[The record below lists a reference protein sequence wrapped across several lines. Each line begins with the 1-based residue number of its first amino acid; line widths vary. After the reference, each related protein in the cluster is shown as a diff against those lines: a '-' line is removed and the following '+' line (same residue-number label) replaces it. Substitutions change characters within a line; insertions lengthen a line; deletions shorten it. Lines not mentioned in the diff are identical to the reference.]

1 MSLTKI
7 TSLIP
12 NCNQFKKTD
21 LKDHAAG
28 VRDLRSEEDVKGRSI
43 IADNPHLKTTES
55 SLP

>member
-12 NCNQFKKTD
+12 NCNQFKND